1 MKKTNFLILL
11 FMLFSLNRLFS
22 QNILLQDFKS
32 ELFEF
37 KYPKKW
43 KIDTAVNKYSFYYNA
58 NLGDITI
65 STYPNRHFSS
75 KELKQMLLDINEKK
89 ESKPDI
95 QLTTSN
101 GITSCIYK
109 YSSDKIKYFVKAIQN
124 DKKMYL
130 ISLNW
135 NEDSWDFFK
144 EVLQDSFNS
153 FRPK

>member
-1 MKKTNFLILL
+1 
-11 FMLFSLNRLFS
+11 MLFSLNRLFS

-32 ELFEF
+32 ESFEF

-43 KIDTAVNKYSFYYNA
+43 KIDTADNKYSFYYNA

-95 QLTTSN
+95 QLTTFN
-101 GITSCIYK
+101 GITTCIYK

-135 NEDSWDFFK
+135 NEDSWDPFK
-144 EVLQDSFNS
+144 EVLLDSFNS